1 MVSMSKIRNKNIPFY
16 DKVKIT
22 GLLLVLVSVAWC
34 CSASISRA
42 DTVLKVG
49 VYNNKPTIFVGAN
62 GAVQGLFIDVLE
74 EIARQEGW
82 HLDYVT
88 GHFSELLDGL
98 RTGSIDLLPA
108 IAYSEKRDEFIDYT
122 YETVMANW
130 AELYVPKNSQLT
142 SLLELD
148 GKKIAVKQGDIH
160 FQALKSMVENFNL
173 TCRFLETDEYQ
184 TVFEMLDY
192 EYADIGVVNR
202 LYGTRNKRGY
212 EVKATPVIFNPIE
225 MRYGVAE
232 QRHETIIAKID
243 SYLTAFKNDEKSIY
257 YKSINRW
264 FVVETQN
271 GMVPDWL
278 VYLLYG
284 VAGTTFLLFSATL
297 LFRYQV
303 KKRTKEL
310 TRTNEQLESQIE
322 ERKKAEDELSK
333 FARVVEASSDAMA
346 LVDTGHLHIL
356 TNSTY
361 RNVFSVVA
369 KEIVGKTVQEL
380 FGPDYFSKELQDA
393 VSSCLQGQIVRLS
406 IRPRIEGQTGRHWDV
421 TLSPFYSKSNEI
433 SGYVID
439 IRDVTQEIE
448 LQARLKNA
456 QKMEAIG
463 LLAGGVAHDLN
474 NILSGL
480 VSYPDLLLVN
490 RPSEDPMTGPLQTI
504 KKSGERAAAIVQDL
518 LTLARRG
525 VGLVTPL
532 DFNIIIEEFF
542 DSPEH
547 AEIMRETNEIQF
559 EFNFDTELFNIR
571 GSAAHLVKI
580 LMNLLSNSVEAMP
593 KGGVISISTEN
604 TFLEQELIGYEIIP
618 AGQYVLLTVTDTG
631 TGMAAD
637 QLNRIFEPFYTSKV
651 MGRSGTGLG
660 MAVVWGAVKDH
671 NGYTDVQS
679 KIDQGTSFFLYFP
692 VTRELIP
699 QEEKTDIK
707 ALTGSGQKILV
718 IDDMVEQRH
727 IASEILEL
735 LGYSVDVA
743 ASGEEAVDKCR
754 ATPYDLLVLDM
765 IMPGGM
771 DGFATYKQICLF
783 QPNQKAVIASGY
795 SDTSNVR
802 MAQELGAGAY
812 LKKPYTVNNL
822 AKAVSRELS
831 AP

>member
-1 MVSMSKIRNKNIPFY
+1 MGKIRNKKRSFF
-16 DKVKIT
+16 DTVQIT
-22 GLLLVLVSVAWC
+22 GLFLFLVSMVWC
-34 CSASISRA
+34 SSASVSRA
-42 DTVLKVG
+42 ATVLKVG
-49 VYNNKPTIFVGAN
+49 VYNNKPTIFIGDN

-88 GHFSELLDGL
+88 GHFSELFNGL
-98 RTGSIDLLPA
+98 RTGDIDLLPA
-108 IAYSEKRDEFIDYT
+108 LAYSEKRDEFIDYT

-130 AELYVPKNSQLT
+130 AELYVPENSQLT

-160 FQALKSMVENFNL
+160 FQALKDMVENFNL

-184 TVFEMLDY
+184 TVFEMLDH
-192 EYADIGVVNR
+192 EYVDIGVVNR

-232 QRHETIIAKID
+232 GRHQEILAKIN
-243 SYLTAFKNDEKSIY
+243 SYLMAFKSDEQSIY

-271 GMVPDWL
+271 GMVPDWFVFL
-278 VYLLYG
+278 IY
-284 VAGTTFLLFSATL
+284 AIAATTFLLFSATL

-303 KKRTKEL
+303 QKRTKEL
-310 TRTNEQLESQIE
+310 THTNEQLESQIE

-346 LVDTGHLHIL
+346 LVDIGHLHIL
-356 TNSTY
+356 ANRSY
-361 RNVFSVVA
+361 RNVFRVVA
-369 KEIVGKTVQEL
+369 KEIVGKTVADL
-380 FGPDYFSKELQDA
+380 FGPDYFARELQDA
-393 VSSCLQGQIVRLS
+393 VSRCLQGQIVRLS
-406 IRPRIEGQTGRHWDV
+406 IRPLVEGQTERHWDV
-421 TLSPFYSKSNEI
+421 TLSPFYSRNNEI

-525 VGLVTPL
+525 VGLVAPL
-532 DFNIIIEEFF
+532 NFNTIIEEFLE
-542 DSPEH
+542 SPEYS
-547 AEIMRETNEIQF
+547 EIMRESDTITL
-559 EFNFDTELFNIR
+559 EFNLDPELFNIR
-571 GSAAHLVKI
+571 GSDAHLTKI
-580 LMNLLSNSVEAMP
+580 LMNLFSNSVEAMP
-593 KGGVISISTEN
+593 RGGVLSISTEN
-604 TFLEQELIGYEIIP
+604 TFLEQELIGYEAIP
-618 AGQYVLLTVTDTG
+618 AGQHVLLTVTDTG
-631 TGMAAD
+631 VGMGD
-637 QLNRIFEPFYTSKV
+637 DELSRIFEPFYTSKI

-671 NGYTDVQS
+671 NGYTDVHS

-692 VTRELIP
+692 VTSELIP

-718 IDDMVEQRH
+718 VDDMLEQRH
-727 IASEILEL
+727 IASEILNL
-735 LGYSVDVA
+735 LEYRVDVA
-743 ASGEEAVDKCR
+743 VSGEEAVDKCR
-754 ATPYDLLVLDM
+754 ATRYDLLVLDM

-771 DGFATYKQICLF
+771 DGLATYKQICLF
-783 QPNQKAVIASGY
+783 HPNQKAVIASGY

-802 MAQELGAGAY
+802 KAQKLGAGAY

-822 AKAVSRELS
+822 AKAISREL
-831 AP
+831 AAK